1 MTLRSVFPEYGAG
14 TGLCWQRRSSLEGF
28 RKPYAER
35 QPAVHLL
42 RGNFQVFGSSADGW
56 NFFFASGL
64 LYIRWRGC
72 CSERQGGF
80 VSAEKQK
87 EPFPGLPERFFP
99 FLVLPA
105 GAPDNPPVLPEEVPP
120 LFQEVPVLQVHFRS
134 RVHSLHLRRPEAPR
148 HLRQNTLHCPLQR
161 RPEVP
166 ERDLPRF

>member
-1 MTLRSVFPEYGAG
+1 MELASDCAGRGKALWKVSGNRMRSA
-14 TGLCWQRRSSLEGF
+14 RRLSI
-28 RKPYAER
+28 
-35 QPAVHLL
+35 
-42 RGNFQVFGSSADGW
+42 
-56 NFFFASGL
+56 FFFASGL

-80 VSAEKQK
+80 VPAEKQK

-134 RVHSLHLRRPEAPR
+134 RVHSPHRRRPEAPR